1 MNGIEVLV
9 FFNCEGNL
17 DVCDDAFHA
26 RALYKGIIHKELW
39 ASDARHQASAVLY
52 WSIVWYTHT
61 CTIYICYT
69 HTHTHTHTNL
79 LQDDARM
86 HHRPAPPTTCL
97 TRLTRAPV

>member
-61 CTIYICYT
+61 CVEHRVVYTHVYYIYMFYT
-69 HTHTHTHTNL
+69 HTHTHTHKS
-79 LQDDARM
+79 
-86 HHRPAPPTTCL
+86 TTG
-97 TRLTRAPV
+97 

>member
-61 CTIYICYT
+61 SVLEHRVVYTHVYYIYMLYT
-69 HTHTHTHTNL
+69 HTHTHTHKS
-79 LQDDARM
+79 
-86 HHRPAPPTTCL
+86 TTG
-97 TRLTRAPV
+97 